1 MLGFVTNNPVSR
13 FVGNQVSDVL
23 GWFSKKNEEHD
34 TVEGLRT
41 GKRSRIAAASI
52 VLKKL
57 AEDTLVSKV
66 NFDAGKV
73 IIEKVCGIENL
84 TYDEK
89 ECAIIDGGLTLDMAA
104 IQPII
109 TIYKADALTKE
120 DLLKLVPELAEIKIV
135 VKSKDK
141 EKKEENIKT
150 SDSKSKEEIKQEPEP
165 DKKEEK
171 PVEEKVETDSTSESK
186 EEIKQEPSSENPKP
200 EVINP
205 NDPADISLKTIVEI
219 QEESKTTDEKI
230 QTAIAEGVD
239 KGDLKVTSTP
249 AEKKSEEVKSNP
261 VVETP
266 VKKSTS
272 AEVKKEET
280 KVEQKPVQATIETA
294 KPSFMVTYADKVREN
309 MSKFESDIFD
319 KVLKKFE
326 KANTEGR
333 LKSDIKI
340 TQILVKR
347 CDKENKLVTFLF
359 VNDSKT
365 CPLIEVFYFTGNNR
379 QSTES
384 YANAAELV
392 ASLKDRRE
400 KSKTDKSLEPKCYN
414 IKYSMIPG
422 YTDVK
427 KAQ

>member
-41 GKRSRIAAASI
+41 GKRSRLAAASI

-57 AEDTLVSKV
+57 AEDDLVTKV
-66 NFDAGKV
+66 NFDAGKEV
-73 IIEKVCGIENL
+73 IEKVCGIANL

-89 ECAIIDGGLTLDMAA
+89 ECKIIDGGLTLDMAA
-104 IQPII
+104 IQPAI
-109 TIYKADALTKE
+109 TIYKADALSKAE
-120 DLLKLVPELAEIKIV
+120 LLKLVPELKGIKIT
-135 VKSKDK
+135 VKTKEDPK
-141 EKKEENIKT
+141 EEKKAEEKPAEEKKEEV
-150 SDSKSKEEIKQEPEP
+150 KQETSKPAEPE
-165 DKKEEK
+165 KKEEK
-171 PVEEKVETDSTSESK
+171 IDPQAPADIGLKTK
-186 EEIKQEPSSENPKP
+186 EDLQEIVEIKKDHKKETAKPAEPVKKAEPKP
-200 EVINP
+200 EV
-205 NDPADISLKTIVEI
+205 K
-219 QEESKTTDEKI
+219 
-230 QTAIAEGVD
+230 
-239 KGDLKVTSTP
+239 
-249 AEKKSEEVKSNP
+249 
-261 VVETP
+261 
-266 VKKSTS
+266 
-272 AEVKKEET
+272 AEVKKEEKEET
-280 KVEQKPVQATIETA
+280 VVVTPPPAPEVKKEEVKVEQKPVQATTTETA
-294 KPSFMVTYADKVREN
+294 KSSFMVTYADKVREN

-326 KANTEGR
+326 KANTEGK

-392 ASLKDRRE
+392 ESLKDRRE
-400 KSKTDKSLEPKCYN
+400 KAKTDKTLEPKCYN

-422 YTDVK
+422 YTDTKV
-427 KAQ
+427 AS